1 MINLIKI
8 LLLIIIV
15 SYSFTIKANEIEKV
29 LFSIDTISYTSIDLN
44 NRKKYIDL
52 IRDKDFLKKENNFY
66 LEDLISVI
74 LFDKEFNK
82 SETSNEKI
90 NELVNDY
97 YDKIKFDKIN
107 EILDIDK
114 IKKNI
119 RFDFQ
124 RKIILEKLLDTQ
136 KDIVFEQNKDE
147 LTDIYKI
154 NLKYFSFNEKNNE
167 LLIAILGK
175 VDFENINSNIDLL
188 KQNNIEYLYANKE
201 IRFNNELNKNIQ
213 NEIKNNKKEFNF
225 KLNTNTY
232 IYGKIF
238 KKLKIDKELK
248 FTLIQIIKN
257 IDNKKIII
265 GCNRIDELKKDENL
279 NIKIIENIDY
289 YKLNETIK
297 NNLYSLNDKIIIK
310 NENQE
315 NYIIL
320 CDIKYNKEEIK
331 KINIDNRVNYLVAK
345 ISQDFINQKKIT
357 YKFINYE

>member
-1 MINLIKI
+1 MKNFNKIVFVI
-8 LLLIIIV
+8 LLLINV
-15 SYSFTIKANEIEKV
+15 KVYTSEIEKI
-29 LFSIDTISYTSIDLN
+29 LFTIDSNSFTSIDLN

-52 IRDKDFLKKENNFY
+52 IRDKDFLKKENDFY

-74 LFDKEFNK
+74 LFDKEFNQ
-82 SETSNEKI
+82 SETSNKKI
-90 NELVNDY
+90 NKLVDDY
-97 YDKIKFDKIN
+97 YNNIKFDKIN

-119 RFDFQ
+119 KFDFQ

-147 LTDIYKI
+147 LTEIYKI
-154 NLKYFSFNEKNNE
+154 NLKYFSFNKKNNE
-167 LLIAILGK
+167 FLIKTLSK
-175 VDFENINSNIDLL
+175 VDFENINRNIELL
-188 KQNNIEYLYANKE
+188 KHNNIEYLYSDKE
-201 IRFNNELNKNIQ
+201 IRFNNEVNKNIQ

-232 IYGKIF
+232 IYGKIL

-257 IDNKKIII
+257 IDNKKILAE
-265 GCNRIDELKKDENL
+265 CNRIDELKKDKNL
-279 NIKIIENIDY
+279 DIKIIENIDY

-297 NNLYSLNDKIIIK
+297 NNLYSLNDKMIIK
-310 NENQE
+310 NEKQE
-315 NYIIL
+315 NHIVL

-345 ISQDFINQKKIT
+345 IAQDFINQKKIT

>member
-1 MINLIKI
+1 MKNFNKIIFII
-8 LLLIIIV
+8 LLLINV
-15 SYSFTIKANEIEKV
+15 KAHTAEIEKI
-29 LFSIDTISYTSIDLN
+29 LFTIDSNSFTSIDLN

-52 IRDKDFLKKENNFY
+52 IRDKDFLKKENDFY

-82 SETSNEKI
+82 SGTSNENV

-97 YDKIKFDKIN
+97 YNKIKFDKIN

-114 IKKNI
+114 IKENI

-147 LTDIYKI
+147 LTEIYKI

-167 LLIAILGK
+167 FLIEILGK
-175 VDFENINSNIDLL
+175 VNFENINNNIDLL
-188 KQNNIEYLYANKE
+188 KQNNIEYLFSNKE
-201 IRFNNELNKNIQ
+201 IRFNNVLNKNIQ

-232 IYGKIF
+232 IYGKIL

-248 FTLIQIIKN
+248 FTLIQIIKD
-257 IDNKKIII
+257 IDNKKILAE
-265 GCNRIDELKKDENL
+265 CNKIDELKKDKNL
-279 NIKIIENIDY
+279 DIKIIENIDY

-297 NNLYSLNDKIIIK
+297 NNLYSLNDRMIIR

-315 NYIIL
+315 NHIIL
-320 CDIKYNKEEIK
+320 CDIKYNKEDIK

-345 ISQDFINQKKIT
+345 ISQDFINQKKII

>member
-1 MINLIKI
+1 MKNFNKLLFVIFLFINVK
-8 LLLIIIV
+8 V
-15 SYSFTIKANEIEKV
+15 YTAEIERV
-29 LFSIDTISYTSIDLN
+29 LFSIDSNSFTSIDLN
-44 NRKKYIDL
+44 NRIKYIDL
-52 IRDKDFLKKENNFY
+52 IRDKDFIKKEEDFY

-82 SETSNEKI
+82 LETSNNKI
-90 NELVNDY
+90 NELVDDY
-97 YDKIKFDKIN
+97 YNKIKFNRIN

-124 RKIILEKLLDTQ
+124 RKIILEKLLDNQ
-136 KDIVFEQNKDE
+136 KDLVFEQNKEE
-147 LTDIYKI
+147 LTQIYKI

-167 LLIAILGK
+167 LLIKTLSK
-175 VDFENINSNIDLL
+175 TDFENINKNIDLL
-188 KQNNIEYLYANKE
+188 KQNNIEYLYSDKE
-201 IRFNNELNKNIQ
+201 IRFNNVLNKKIQ

-232 IYGKIF
+232 VYGKIL

-248 FTLIQIIKN
+248 FTLIQIIKD
-257 IDNKKIII
+257 IDNKKIVAE
-265 GCNRIDELKKDENL
+265 CNRIDELKKNKNL
-279 NIKIIENIDY
+279 DIKILENIDY

-297 NNLYSLNDKIIIK
+297 NNLYSLNDKMIIK

-315 NYIIL
+315 NHIVL

-345 ISQDFINQKKIT
+345 ISQDFIKQKKII

>member
-1 MINLIKI
+1 MKNFNKIIFII
-8 LLLIIIV
+8 LLFINV
-15 SYSFTIKANEIEKV
+15 NVHTAEIEKV
-29 LFSIDTISYTSIDLN
+29 LFTIDSNSFTSIDLN

-52 IRDKDFLKKENNFY
+52 IRDKDFLKKENDFY
-66 LEDLISVI
+66 LEDLVSVI
-74 LFDKEFNK
+74 LFDKEFNN
-82 SETSNEKI
+82 SEASNKKI
-90 NELVNDY
+90 IELVDDY
-97 YDKIKFDKIN
+97 YNKIKFDGIN

-147 LTDIYKI
+147 LTEIYKI
-154 NLKYFSFNEKNNE
+154 NLEYFSLNQKNNE
-167 LLIAILGK
+167 LLIKILGK
-175 VDFENINSNIDLL
+175 VDFKNINRSIDLL
-188 KQNNIEYLYANKE
+188 KQNNIEYLYSNKE
-201 IRFNNELNKNIQ
+201 IRFNNVLNKNIQ

-225 KLNTNTY
+225 RLNTNTY
-232 IYGKIF
+232 IYGKIL

-257 IDNKKIII
+257 IDNKKIIAE
-265 GCNRIDELKKDENL
+265 CNRIDELKKNKNL
-279 NIKIIENIDY
+279 DIKIIENIDY

-297 NNLYSLNDKIIIK
+297 NNLYSLNDRMIIK
-310 NENQE
+310 NANQE
-315 NYIIL
+315 NHIVL

>member
-1 MINLIKI
+1 MKSFNKVIF
-8 LLLIIIV
+8 IIFLFLNTKV
-15 SYSFTIKANEIEKV
+15 HTAEIEKV
-29 LFSIDTISYTSIDLN
+29 LFSIESSSFTSIDLN

-52 IRDKDFLKKENNFY
+52 IRDKDFLKKENDFY
-66 LEDLISVI
+66 IEDLISVI

-82 SETSNEKI
+82 SKTSNKNI
-90 NELVNDY
+90 NKLVDDY
-97 YDKIKFDKIN
+97 YNNIKFDKIN
-107 EILDIDK
+107 EILNIDK

-147 LTDIYKI
+147 LSEIYKI
-154 NLKYFSFNEKNNE
+154 NLKYFSFNKNNNE
-167 LLIAILGK
+167 LLLQVLK
-175 VDFENINSNIDLL
+175 KRDFNTINDNLKLL
-188 KQNNIEYLYANKE
+188 NQNNIQYLFSDKE
-201 IRFNNELNKNIQ
+201 IRFNNVLNQNIQ
-213 NEIKNNKKEFNF
+213 NGIKNNKKEFNF
-225 KLNTNTY
+225 KLNNNTY
-232 IYGKIF
+232 IYGKIS

-257 IDNKKIII
+257 NDNKKIVTK
-265 GCNRIDELKKDENL
+265 CDTIDELKKNNNL
-279 NIKIIENIDY
+279 NIKILKNIDY

-315 NYIIL
+315 NHIIL

-331 KINIDNRVNYLVAK
+331 KINLDNRVNYLVTK
-345 ISQDFINQKKIT
+345 ISQDFINQKKIM